1 MRADEYLVEEIIKL
15 KKENEE
21 LKEKNI
27 DLSLQLVNLNKSN
40 ENEIILNEKFKL
52 LFSVDVFDSTWRIE
66 QGLKNGK
73 FEYDELNELLENDEK
88 LDNFIYAFSGLDKEK
103 AYQISDVYASH
114 EIKHRNDKIWIS
126 VYANKGSNKV
136 ECCVFHNQFNFE
148 KYEEALKY
156 GREESRKVIKEVL
169 DDYNRRKN

>member
-27 DLSLQLVNLNKSN
+27 DLSLQIVNLNKSN
-40 ENEIILNEKFKL
+40 ENKIILNEEFKI

-66 QGLKNGK
+66 QDLKNGK
-73 FEYDELNELLENDEK
+73 FKYDELNELLENDEK
-88 LDNFIYAFSGLDKEK
+88 LDNFVYAFSNWDKEK
-103 AYQISDVYASH
+103 PYKIRDVCASH
-114 EIKHRNDKIWIS
+114 EIKHRNDKIWIY
-126 VYANKGSNKV
+126 VYADKDSNKV
-136 ECCVFHNQFNFE
+136 ECCVFHKQFNFE
-148 KYEEALKY
+148 TYEEALKY